1 MPVLAILLLGLFLP
15 AKSQLLLI
23 DTPRCI
29 EVAGKI
35 TAGNLEVNRY
45 AVGDVAN
52 HHIALIKSEG
62 VNKATDATGFM
73 DGARVSNLILSDNT
87 DGSGPFHGYLKLLKN
102 GESVCLEW
110 TGYMRIKPGEKNRLC
125 FSGSFSFSKGTGRY
139 ENIYGVGI
147 FEGEFTT
154 ENQYVVDWK
163 GKYSLS
169 MEEVL

>member
-1 MPVLAILLLGLFLP
+1 MPVLIILLHGLFLP

-23 DTPRCI
+23 DTQERI

-35 TAGNLEVNRY
+35 KATNVEGDRY
-45 AVGDVAN
+45 EVGDVAN
-52 HHIALIKSEG
+52 HHVALIKSQG
-62 VNKATDATGFM
+62 VNNATDVNGFM
-73 DGARVSNLILSDNT
+73 DGAHVSNLILSDNT
-87 DGSGPFHGYLKLLKN
+87 NGSGPFHGYLKFSKN

-110 TGYMRIKPGEKNRLC
+110 TGFVRFKSDEKNRLC

-147 FEGEFTT
+147 FEGKFTS

-163 GKYSLS
+163 GKYTLGS
-169 MEEVL
+169 EEVL